1 MRVAVCL
8 SGQMRSFRECY
19 PDIYQYIIE
28 PNKADV
34 FLHTWYD
41 EDQLEQCA
49 YDTRRTN
56 TTFKKGDDQELVS
69 LYKPVAYRIEKPI
82 TFRNPNI
89 QLPTSYIQ
97 RTKGSIHRE
106 CTEQEVIEHAVH
118 STYSM
123 FYSIYQ
129 CNQIKEEYAYIHKI
143 NYDMVIRLRYDLGVK
158 EPLLCDKYPEN
169 YIYYADLSHP
179 DKLISD
185 WINMGS
191 TPIMNIYASTF
202 LHLEYLNT
210 YQFFKKEERIENT
223 LYSDKDCNW
232 GNEYI
237 IRDMMDLF
245 KIPKKT
251 LKEKYSLRY

>member
-1 MRVAVCL
+1 MRVAVCI

-19 PDIYQYIIE
+19 PDIYKYIIE

-56 TTFKKGDDQELVS
+56 TTFKKGDDQELIS
-69 LYKPVAYRIEKPI
+69 LYKPVAYLVEKPI
-82 TFRNPNI
+82 LFKNPNI
-89 QLPTSYIQ
+89 RLPTSYIQ
-97 RTKGSIHRE
+97 RTRASIHKE

-129 CNQIKEEYAYIHKI
+129 CNQVKEEYVYKNNIH
-143 NYDMVIRLRYDLGVK
+143 YDMVIRLRYDLGMK
-158 EPLLCDKYPEN
+158 DPLVCEKYSPN
-169 YIYYADLSHP
+169 HIYYADLGQP

-191 TPIMNIYASTF
+191 TPIMNIYASIF

-210 YQFFKKEERIENT
+210 YQYLKKEARTINT
-223 LYSDKDCNW
+223 LYSDEECNW

-237 IRDMMDLF
+237 IRDMMNLF
-245 KIPKKT
+245 KISPEK